1 MYEREIAF
9 LAKVEDPAD
18 QSNRRKP
25 LDPAAVEAI
34 RQKFPGL
41 PENYLSYLL
50 EVGPGSVRE
59 CQYMIYEAPVWC
71 NDEPLF
77 SSVEA
82 PGRKLLVIGD
92 NFSGDLFVLDAD
104 HGNNVAE
111 FDHETIEV
119 VPHDAGFT
127 EFIREKMLLGPDGS
141 DLRRRRS

>member
-1 MYEREIAF
+1 MYEQEIAF

-18 QSNRRKP
+18 QTNRRKP
-25 LDPAAVEAI
+25 LDAAAVESI
-34 RQKFPGL
+34 RHKFPGL
-41 PENYLSYLL
+41 PENYLAYLR

-77 SSVEA
+77 SWVEA
-82 PGRKLLVIGD
+82 PGRKLLAIGD

-104 HGNNVAE
+104 HDYEVAE

-127 EFIREKMLLGPDGS
+127 EFVREKMLLGPDGS

>member
-18 QSNRRKP
+18 QTNRRKP
-25 LDPAAVEAI
+25 LDPAAVEGI
-34 RQKFPGL
+34 RRKFPGL
-41 PENYLSYLL
+41 PEEYLAYLL

-71 NDEPLF
+71 NEEPLF
-77 SSVEA
+77 SWVEA
-82 PGRKLLVIGD
+82 PDRKLLVIGD

-104 HGNNVAE
+104 QNYQVAE
-111 FDHETIEV
+111 FDHETIEA
-119 VPHDAGFT
+119 VPRDAGFT

-141 DLRRRRS
+141 DLRRRRA